1 MRPDRIIVGE
11 VRSGEALDLI
21 QSMLSGH
28 AGSLSTIHA
37 ETARDALIRL
47 ETLSLMSD
55 VEIPVY
61 VARAQVAAAIHL
73 IVQITRFTEDG
84 SRKISRIT
92 EARGLNEGNQ
102 YQTLDLFVSRLRGRT
117 PDGRLIADLEP
128 TEEKPTFANELR
140 ERGMEHLARL
150 TTALWSK

>member
-73 IVQITRFTEDG
+73 IVQIARFTEDG
-84 SRKISRIT
+84 SRKVSRIS
-92 EARGLNEGNQ
+92 EARGLNEANQ
-102 YQTLDLFVSRLRGRT
+102 YQTRDLFVSRLRGRT
-117 PDGRLIADLEP
+117 PEGRLIADLEP
-128 TEEKPTFANELR
+128 TGEMPTFAQDLR
-140 ERGMEHLARL
+140 DRGMEQLARL
-150 TTALWSK
+150 TTSLWSK